1 MNPAADIWAK
11 VLALMQ
17 NEMTTTTINT
27 WFDDTTAVE
36 LEGDR
41 FVLYSPTPFKRD
53 IIASRYLPAIQNALR
68 ELFSA
73 EFQVTVLTAGELD
86 RYQQPKKN
94 DLIPGTE
101 EYTFERFVVGSS
113 NKFAH
118 AAARAV
124 ADYLALELTR
134 MFLFLVSFALVL
146 LLWLLLSRVLD
157 LACKLPVLSTL
168 NHWSGAALGLV
179 KGGLIVFI
187 LCWLLRGSLISQEAV
202 EGTVLLRFFCTHTPL
217 SLLAPLLFR

>member
-1 MNPAADIWAK
+1 
-11 VLALMQ
+11 MQ

-73 EFQVTVLTAGELD
+73 EFQVTVLTEGELD

-118 AAARAV
+118 AASLAV
-124 ADYLALELTR
+124 AQSAGAYNPLFIYGGVGLGKTHLMHAIGHRFLETHPNARVRCVSAQQYLSEYTTAMRKLNAHDEQALQRFEMR
-134 MFLFLVSFALVL
+134 YQ
-146 LLWLLLSRVLD
+146 
-157 LACKLPVLSTL
+157 
-168 NHWSGAALGLV
+168 
-179 KGGLIVFI
+179 
-187 LCWLLRGSLISQEAV
+187 ISIC
-202 EGTVLLRFFCTHTPL
+202 F
-217 SLLAPLLFR
+217 

>member
-73 EFQVTVLTAGELD
+73 EFQVTVLTEGELD

-101 EYTFERFVVGSS
+101 S
-113 NKFAH
+113 
-118 AAARAV
+118 
-124 ADYLALELTR
+124 
-134 MFLFLVSFALVL
+134 
-146 LLWLLLSRVLD
+146 
-157 LACKLPVLSTL
+157 
-168 NHWSGAALGLV
+168 
-179 KGGLIVFI
+179 
-187 LCWLLRGSLISQEAV
+187 
-202 EGTVLLRFFCTHTPL
+202 TPL
-217 SLLAPLLFR
+217 SASWWAPPTNLPMPPPGRWPIIQGTAITPSTSTGSPVWARPTCSTPSPTLSIRTNPACRWST

>member
-68 ELFSA
+68 QL
-73 EFQVTVLTAGELD
+73 GLD
-86 RYQQPKKN
+86 RDDVSVEVIERAKSGFLGFGSNPAKVRVSYEVEDGSPKPMME
-94 DLIPGTE
+94 DLLE
-101 EYTFERFVVGSS
+101 EIVG
-113 NKFAH
+113 NIYDEF
-118 AAARAV
+118 
-124 ADYLALELTR
+124 DPQEDQEIIQLE
-134 MFLFLVSFALVL
+134 
-146 LLWLLLSRVLD
+146 
-157 LACKLPVLSTL
+157 
-168 NHWSGAALGLV
+168 
-179 KGGLIVFI
+179 
-187 LCWLLRGSLISQEAV
+187 
-202 EGTVLLRFFCTHTPL
+202 PL
-217 SLLAPLLFR
+217 SLIHI

>member
-73 EFQVTVLTAGELD
+73 EFQVTVLTE
-86 RYQQPKKN
+86 
-94 DLIPGTE
+94 
-101 EYTFERFVVGSS
+101 
-113 NKFAH
+113 
-118 AAARAV
+118 
-124 ADYLALELTR
+124 
-134 MFLFLVSFALVL
+134 
-146 LLWLLLSRVLD
+146 
-157 LACKLPVLSTL
+157 
-168 NHWSGAALGLV
+168 
-179 KGGLIVFI
+179 
-187 LCWLLRGSLISQEAV
+187 GSLTDTSSRKKTI
-202 EGTVLLRFFCTHTPL
+202 
-217 SLLAPLLFR
+217 

>member
-73 EFQVTVLTAGELD
+73 EFQVTVLTEGELD

-124 ADYLALELTR
+124 EAAGRVCMKPCVLMETVCDYAQYGR
-134 MFLFLVSFALVL
+134 L
-146 LLWLLLSRVLD
+146 LPYI
-157 LACKLPVLSTL
+157 AA
-168 NHWSGAALGLV
+168 SG
-179 KGGLIVFI
+179 
-187 LCWLLRGSLISQEAV
+187 
-202 EGTVLLRFFCTHTPL
+202 GTVEDTAFAEGVSLCFRLPEDESARFEKG
-217 SLLAPLLFR
+217 LADLTAGTVSARVTGHRHVAYPVDPAGK

>member
-73 EFQVTVLTAGELD
+73 EFQVTVLTEGELD
-86 RYQQPKKN
+86 QYQQPKKN

-124 ADYLALELTR
+124 ADNPGHSYNPLYIYGESGLGKTH
-134 MFLFLVSFALVL
+134 L
-146 LLWLLLSRVLD
+146 LYAIEQPR
-157 LACKLPVLSTL
+157 PV
-168 NHWSGAALGLV
+168 
-179 KGGLIVFI
+179 GGLRKRGYLHQRADPGHSGGTQPGVPGQVP
-187 LCWLLRGSLISQEAV
+187 LRRHLPHG
-202 EGTVLLRFFCTHTPL
+202 
-217 SLLAPLLFR
+217 

>member
-73 EFQVTVLTAGELD
+73 EFQVTVLTEGELD

-118 AAARAV
+118 AVWARP
-124 ADYLALELTR
+124 TC
-134 MFLFLVSFALVL
+134 STPSPT
-146 LLWLLLSRVLD
+146 LSIRTNP
-157 LACKLPVLSTL
+157 ACRWST
-168 NHWSGAALGLV
+168 
-179 KGGLIVFI
+179 
-187 LCWLLRGSLISQEAV
+187 
-202 EGTVLLRFFCTHTPL
+202 
-217 SLLAPLLFR
+217 

>member
-73 EFQVTVLTAGELD
+73 EFQVTVLTEGELD

-101 EYTFERFVVGSS
+101 EYTFEHVRPVFGWQFYFVLQHL
-113 NKFAH
+113 KDFQQLFQ
-118 AAARAV
+118 
-124 ADYLALELTR
+124 LAGIVPIPFEV
-134 MFLFLVSFALVL
+134 LFVL
-146 LLWLLLSRVLD
+146 
-157 LACKLPVLSTL
+157 C
-168 NHWSGAALGLV
+168 
-179 KGGLIVFI
+179 
-187 LCWLLRGSLISQEAV
+187 
-202 EGTVLLRFFCTHTPL
+202 
-217 SLLAPLLFR
+217 